1 MTGNDVSYDK
11 ANDRFLL
18 RPAKSARVYSFCR
31 KNISG
36 SKERL
41 YCCDVMSMVKERPTE
56 YPDAVDHVLIETVEN
71 NLLKY
76 TKREIAGAE
85 KARLLLGKMGYPSI
99 RNAMDIVT

>member
-18 RPAKSARVYSFCR
+18 RPAKSTRVYSFCR
-31 KNISG
+31 KNISS
-36 SKERL
+36 SKERF

-56 YPDAVDHVLIETVEN
+56 YPDVVDHVLIETVEN

-76 TKREIAGAE
+76 TNIARMEKGRDGRLEIVVSYS
-85 KARLLLGKMGYPSI
+85 RC
-99 RNAMDIVT
+99 